1 MHVNEVDSLL
11 AHPTPHTLHPMTP
24 CKSLAAAG
32 LLLLLAATA
41 ATAAPSDLA
50 EVEVDAMTGEAL
62 VSSSVSSATEEK
74 IAAMLAEAEALEA
87 EADRVVGV
95 YEAAAEAGE
104 EIIEWRPEPEPK
116 HILRPGVSASES
128 ERAALVA
135 FFRETRGHK
144 VGEERLKRRGVA
156 LAVCVAERY
165 VVVFG
170 F

>member
-1 MHVNEVDSLL
+1 
-11 AHPTPHTLHPMTP
+11 MTSG
-24 CKSLAAAG
+24 KSLAAAG
-32 LLLLLAATA
+32 FLLLLAATA

-62 VSSSVSSATEEK
+62 VSSSVSSSTKEK
-74 IAAMLAEAEALEA
+74 IAAMLAEAEALDA

-144 VGEERLKRRGVA
+144 VGEERLKRRGGA

-165 VVVFG
+165 VVVCG